1 MRNNISLEYA
11 EAMITLGA
19 EEGKGENFL
28 SDLKMIKALIDN
40 EPQLIELLRS
50 PSIAKDEKLSV
61 IDAVFLGKA
70 EEHVVSLLKL
80 MCENNRIELLPLTIE
95 NYEKL
100 YNEIN
105 KVCVARVTS
114 AKELTEEE
122 KSKLTKAL
130 EKKMKCKVELEC
142 TVDESIIGGLIV
154 ETDDAV
160 IDGSVKRKIRDVK
173 EVIDK

>member
-19 EEGKGENFL
+19 EEGKGEKFL
-28 SDLKMIKALIDN
+28 SDLKMIKALIEK

-142 TVDESIIGGLIV
+142 TVDEGIIGGLIV

>member
-19 EEGKGENFL
+19 EEGKGEKFL
-28 SDLKMIKALIDN
+28 SDLKMIKALIEN

-50 PSIAKDEKLSV
+50 PAIAKEEKLSV

-70 EEHVVSLLKL
+70 EEHVISLLKL
-80 MCENNRIELLPLTIE
+80 MCENNRIELLPLTVE

-114 AKELTEEE
+114 AKALTEDE
-122 KSKLTKAL
+122 KARLTMAL
-130 EKKMKCKVELEC
+130 EKKMRCKVQLEC
-142 TVDESIIGGLIV
+142 KIDKSIIGGLVV
-154 ETDDAV
+154 ETEDAV

>member
-19 EEGKGENFL
+19 EEGKNEAFL
-28 SDLKMIKALIDN
+28 NDLRMIKALMEN
-40 EPQLIELLRS
+40 EPELIELLRS
-50 PSIAKDEKLSV
+50 PGISKEEKLSV
-61 IDAVFLGKA
+61 IDAVFLGQTQ
-70 EEHVVSLLKL
+70 EHTVSLLKL

-114 AKELTEEE
+114 AKELTEDE
-122 KSKLTKAL
+122 KSRLIKAL
-130 EKKMKCKVELEC
+130 EKKMGCGIELEC
-142 TVDESIIGGLIV
+142 KIDESIIGGLIV